1 MAISELKT
9 IGVREFREKL
19 AQHLSLGSPLAI
31 TRNGLTIGYFIPARR
46 PNAEEDRQ
54 ALTDATQRLHELL
67 EAKGIDPEELIQ
79 DFKALRQSRKGSR
92 G

>member
-1 MAISELKT
+1 MALTELKT

-19 AQHLSLGSPLAI
+19 AQHLTMGTPLAI
-31 TRNGLTIGYFIPARR
+31 TRNGFTIGYYIPAR
-46 PNAEEDRQ
+46 PSIADEDRQ

-67 EAKGIDPEELIQ
+67 EAKGIDPEDLIQ
-79 DFKALRQSRKGSR
+79 DFKELRKSRQKTR